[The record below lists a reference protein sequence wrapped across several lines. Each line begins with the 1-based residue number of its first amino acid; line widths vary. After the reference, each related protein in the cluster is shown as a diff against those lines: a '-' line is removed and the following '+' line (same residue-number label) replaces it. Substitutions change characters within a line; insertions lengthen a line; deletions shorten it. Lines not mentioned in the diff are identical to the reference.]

1 VGPPDGASNADL
13 IRWSFQ
19 QLNRHDAE
27 AMSALWTDQTYQ
39 RFPDRVCHGTSEI
52 RAYFDEVFAA
62 IPDVVVEMLSL
73 VEQGDE
79 VFVRWRL
86 SGTQR
91 GRLQGLEGTGRR
103 ILLDGV
109 DHFTLR
115 DGKIAGNF
123 VVFDQMQ
130 WARDI
135 GLLPPDGSNADKAV
149 RAAFNAKVRVQQE
162 IQARRSTS

>member
-1 VGPPDGASNADL
+1 
-13 IRWSFQ
+13 
-19 QLNRHDAE
+19 
-27 AMSALWTDQTYQ
+27 MSELWTEQTYQ
-39 RFPDRVCHGTSEI
+39 RFPDRVCHGTGEI

-62 IPDVVVEMLSL
+62 IPDLAVEVLAL
-73 VEQGDE
+73 NEQGDD

-91 GRLQGLEGTGRR
+91 GRIQGLEGSGRR
-103 ILLDGV
+103 IRLDGV

-115 DGKIAGNF
+115 DGKIASNF
-123 VVFDQMQ
+123 VVYDQMQ

-135 GLLPPDGSNADKAV
+135 GVLPPDGSSADKAV
-149 RAAFNAKVRVQQE
+149 KAAFNAKVRVQRE

>member
-1 VGPPDGASNADL
+1 VGPPAGASNGDI

-27 AMSALWTDQTYQ
+27 AMSALWTDQTLQ
-39 RFPDRVCHGTSEI
+39 RFPDRNCHGTAEI
-52 RAYFDEVFAA
+52 RAYFEETFAA
-62 IPDVVVEMLSL
+62 IPDLVVEMLSL
-73 VEQGDE
+73 VEDGDE

-86 SGTQR
+86 SGTQK
-91 GRLQGLEGTGRR
+91 GRLQGLEGTGRKLR
-103 ILLDGV
+103 LDGV

-115 DGKIAGNF
+115 DGKIASNF

-135 GLLPPDGSNADKAV
+135 GLLPHDGSNADKAV
-149 RAAFNAKVRVQQE
+149 KAAFNAKARVAKE
-162 IQARRSTS
+162 VQARRSTS